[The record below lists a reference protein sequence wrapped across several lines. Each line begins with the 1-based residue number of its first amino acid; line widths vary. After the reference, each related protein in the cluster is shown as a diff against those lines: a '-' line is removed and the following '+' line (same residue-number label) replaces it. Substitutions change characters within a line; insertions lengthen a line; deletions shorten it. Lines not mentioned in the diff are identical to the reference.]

1 VLKLIE
7 EGEEDSGRALIEANY
22 EVLMEE
28 LESGYKSMDQIAM
41 LDILAQLRLSLGEFE
56 EAEYLLDK
64 VCLFLDM
71 FSGKLRSVSW
81 FSSIQCIVIDST

>member
-1 VLKLIE
+1 
-7 EGEEDSGRALIEANY
+7 
-22 EVLMEE
+22 MEE

>member
-22 EVLMEE
+22 EVVMEE